1 MKLRKLSVKDIPLIK
16 EWMSDQSINSQFK
29 TDFSVYTYDE
39 IAKFIQDAQDFSS
52 HRHYAI
58 VDEKDEYLG
67 TISLKEIDLINLKAE
82 YAVVLRSKAIGT
94 SAAKNA
100 TQKIL
105 DIAFN
110 ELKLNKVYL
119 NVLAT
124 NTRANRF
131 YQKFG
136 FVFEGTFR
144 QDLKIENEFYDLN
157 WYSILKESYESVD

>member
-124 NTRANRF
+124 NLRANRF

-157 WYSILKESYESVD
+157 WYSILKESYESMD

>member
-1 MKLRKLSVKDIPLIK
+1 MNLRKLQTKDIPFML
-16 EWMSDQSINSQFK
+16 EWMKDIEINRQFR
-29 TDFSVYTYDE
+29 TDFSHFTEDKV
-39 IAKFIQDAQDFSS
+39 KNFIEQAQDFSVN
-52 HRHYAI
+52 RHYAI
-58 VDEKDEYLG
+58 VDDHDEYLG

-94 SAAKNA
+94 SAAKDA
-100 TQKIL
+100 TQQIL

>member
-39 IAKFIQDAQDFSS
+39 IAKFIQDAQVFSS

-124 NTRANRF
+124 NLRANRF

-157 WYSILKESYESVD
+157 WYSILKESYESMD

>member
-1 MKLRKLSVKDIPLIK
+1 MNLRKLSVKDIPFIK
-16 EWMSDQSINSQFK
+16 EWMSDQSINRQFK
-29 TDFSVYTYDE
+29 TDFSVYTYNK

-94 SAAKNA
+94 SAAKDA

-124 NTRANRF
+124 NLRANRF

>member
-124 NTRANRF
+124 NLRANRF

>member
-94 SAAKNA
+94 SAAKDA

-124 NTRANRF
+124 NLRANRF

>member
-58 VDEKDEYLG
+58 VDDHDEYLG

-94 SAAKNA
+94 SAAKDA

-124 NTRANRF
+124 NLRANRF